1 MGQSLCLSLVTTVT
15 IAKSPKHTLSPP
27 EMAALI
33 NTEFPLDLALFD
45 LLENEACYQWSIKPA
60 VLQSG
65 LLPFLAQFYPS
76 FYRHKEAIAEYQ
88 DLLAQLHADAD
99 LSQWLER
106 AQRKEKVCF
115 QYDTYATPAYLRY
128 PANRFGEPLEVGFD
142 GIILAIT
149 GNIYLETYGG
159 FLRYFAESVQ
169 MRFSAFPL
177 ASCLKVYISG

>member
-1 MGQSLCLSLVTTVT
+1 MSQSLCLSLVTKVT

-33 NTEFPLDLALFD
+33 NAEFPAELALFD
-45 LLENEACYQWSIKPA
+45 FLEDEASYQWSIKPDL
-60 VLQSG
+60 LQAG

-76 FYRHKEAIAEYQ
+76 FYRHKEAIADYQ
-88 DLLAQLHADAD
+88 DLLAKLQADAD
-99 LSQWLER
+99 LTKWLER
-106 AQRKEKVCF
+106 ARRKEKVCF

-128 PANRFGEPLEVGFD
+128 PTSRFGEPLEVGFE

-169 MRFSAFPL
+169 MRFSDFPL